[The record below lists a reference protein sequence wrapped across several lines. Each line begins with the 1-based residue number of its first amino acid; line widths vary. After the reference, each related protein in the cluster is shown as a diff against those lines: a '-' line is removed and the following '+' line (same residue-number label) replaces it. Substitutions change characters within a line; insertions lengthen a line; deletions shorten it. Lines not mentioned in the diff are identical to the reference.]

1 MKEVALLLGE
11 LAENAP
17 LQIDDI
23 NPGLLTTKQVIKTHC
38 YVSVELNYFFIR
50 QKWLLVIKLRLIV
63 NIVFKKWDLSWKVKK
78 DSFYLLSQVELL
90 QYGNPSNEDIC
101 ELNLEQCKW
110 A

>member
-38 YVSVELNYFFIR
+38 YVSVELNIF
-50 QKWLLVIKLRLIV
+50 
-63 NIVFKKWDLSWKVKK
+63 S
-78 DSFYLLSQVELL
+78 
-90 QYGNPSNEDIC
+90 
-101 ELNLEQCKW
+101 
-110 A
+110 